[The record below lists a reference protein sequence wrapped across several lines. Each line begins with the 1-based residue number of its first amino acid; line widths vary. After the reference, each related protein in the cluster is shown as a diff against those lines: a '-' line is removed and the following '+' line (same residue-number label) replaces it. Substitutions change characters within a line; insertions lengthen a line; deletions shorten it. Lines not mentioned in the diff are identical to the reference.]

1 MTQPNSALRRL
12 ATTCLATASLAIG
25 TAAMA
30 ADPPDFSI
38 EFPAGVACS
47 NFALKLDIWEGKG
60 RVREL
65 RDKHGNLRSLFA
77 GTGAAFLMTNT
88 STGKSTSTKVN
99 GASAMTTTYTLDG
112 SQKIDIHGHV
122 LIIWFPSDIPAGPF
136 TSYHIGHLVYN
147 LSPVGVGTLV
157 AMNGNSTDICAA
169 LS

>member
-1 MTQPNSALRRL
+1 MTQPNSPLRRL
-12 ATTCLATASLAIG
+12 VTTSLAAASLAIG
-25 TAAMA
+25 SAAMA

-47 NFALKLDIWEGKG
+47 NFALKVDLWEGKG

-65 RDKHGNLRSLFA
+65 KDKNGNLRSLFA
-77 GTGAAFLMTNT
+77 GTGSAFRFTNT
-88 STGKSTSTKVN
+88 LNSKSTSTRNN
-99 GASAMTTTYTLDG
+99 GASSMTTTYTLDG

-157 AMNGNSTDICAA
+157 SMDGNSTDICAA